1 MRCINTVKSCFSN
14 RWITSTLNCKATG
27 KNGKKKTRN
36 AENGMQPSVMALT
49 DKTPHRG
56 EIWLVDLN
64 PGIGHEQKG
73 KRPALIISDNAFNET
88 RAGMVIVLPI
98 TSKDKGISLH
108 LPLTPEKTG
117 LDVNSY
123 VKTEDIRA
131 ISKERL
137 YKQIGKVDSPIIN
150 KIGGILKML
159 LGF

>member
-1 MRCINTVKSCFSN
+1 VI
-14 RWITSTLNCKATG
+14 
-27 KNGKKKTRN
+27 
-36 AENGMQPSVMALT
+36 ALT

-56 EIWLVDLN
+56 DIWLVDLN

-73 KRPALIISDNAFNET
+73 KRPALIISDDFFNET
-88 RAGMVIVLPI
+88 RAGMTIVLPI

-108 LPLTPEKTG
+108 VPLTPDKTG
-117 LDVNSY
+117 LDVRSY

-137 YKQIGKVDSPIIN
+137 DKRIGRVDSPIMD
-150 KIGGILKML
+150 KISDILKML

>member
-1 MRCINTVKSCFSN
+1 
-14 RWITSTLNCKATG
+14 
-27 KNGKKKTRN
+27 
-36 AENGMQPSVMALT
+36 MALR
-49 DKTPHRG
+49 DKTPQHG

-108 LPLTPEKTG
+108 VPLSPENTG
-117 LDVNSY
+117 LDVKSY
-123 VKTEDIRA
+123 IKTEDIRA

-137 YKQIGKVDSPIIN
+137 SKQIGRVETPIMD
-150 KIGGILKML
+150 KIGEILKML

>member
-1 MRCINTVKSCFSN
+1 
-14 RWITSTLNCKATG
+14 
-27 KNGKKKTRN
+27 
-36 AENGMQPSVMALT
+36 MQPSVMALT
-49 DKTPHRG
+49 DKIPHRG
-56 EIWLVDLN
+56 DIWLVDLN

-73 KRPALIISDNAFNET
+73 KRPALIISDDFFNET

-108 LPLTPEKTG
+108 VPLTPEKTG

-137 YKQIGKVDSPIIN
+137 FKQIGKVDKITLD
-150 KIGGILKML
+150 KIGEIIKML

>member
-1 MRCINTVKSCFSN
+1 M
-14 RWITSTLNCKATG
+14 
-27 KNGKKKTRN
+27 
-36 AENGMQPSVMALT
+36 MALT
-49 DKTPHRG
+49 TKIPHRG
-56 EIWLVDLN
+56 DIWLVDLN

-73 KRPALIISDNAFNET
+73 KRPALIISDDFFNET

-108 LPLTPEKTG
+108 VPLTPEKTR
-117 LDVNSY
+117 LDVKSY

-137 YKQIGKVDSPIIN
+137 YKQIGKVDSPIMD

>member
-1 MRCINTVKSCFSN
+1 M
-14 RWITSTLNCKATG
+14 
-27 KNGKKKTRN
+27 
-36 AENGMQPSVMALT
+36 MALR
-49 DKTPHRG
+49 DKTPQRG

-108 LPLTPEKTG
+108 VPLTPEKTG
-117 LDVNSY
+117 IDVKSY

-137 YKQIGKVDSPIIN
+137 HKQIGKVKTPIMD
-150 KIGGILKML
+150 KISGILKML